1 MYLILNV
8 RKLKAAQAHLFVNM
22 NFTTGSN
29 SRYQLNNYCSG
40 SFRITRTMQELKT
53 RSQPNIISVDFSLK

>member
-8 RKLKAAQAHLFVNM
+8 RKLKAAQAHLYVNM
-22 NFTTGSN
+22 NFTTGSI

-40 SFRITRTMQELKT
+40 SFRITRNDARVKD
-53 RSQPNIISVDFSLK
+53 SFSTK